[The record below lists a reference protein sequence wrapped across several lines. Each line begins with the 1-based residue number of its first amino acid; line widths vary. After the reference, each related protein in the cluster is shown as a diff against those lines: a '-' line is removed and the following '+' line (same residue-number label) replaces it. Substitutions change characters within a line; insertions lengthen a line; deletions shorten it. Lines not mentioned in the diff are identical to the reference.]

1 MAIKTG
7 CLFIISAPSGAG
19 KTSLVKAL
27 LKKDSRISL
36 SISYTS
42 RPQRT
47 GETNGCDY
55 HFVDEEAFRRMQARG
70 EFMESAEVYGNLYGT
85 SQKWINDTIA
95 SGQDILLEIDC
106 QGAKQVRR
114 FFAHAI
120 GIFILPPSNIVLEE
134 RLIARDQDTAEVI
147 RKRLAAA
154 REEVSHVNEFD
165 YVIINDE
172 LEKAVNDIVSIVNA
186 ERLKREKQII
196 KYQALI
202 AQLTRNCN
210 SSNPNS

>member
-1 MAIKTG
+1 MAMTTG

-27 LKKDSRISL
+27 LNKDSRLSL

-55 HFVDEEAFRRMQARG
+55 HFVNKETFRRMQALG

-85 SQKWINDTIA
+85 SQKWINDTIK

-106 QGAKQVRR
+106 QGAQQVRR
-114 FFAHAI
+114 FFSQAV

-134 RLIARDQDTAEVI
+134 RLVARDQDAADVI

-172 LEKAVNDIVSIVNA
+172 LEKAVNDLVSIVNA
-186 ERLKREKQII
+186 ERLKRERQII

-202 AQLTRNCN
+202 AQLT
-210 SSNPNS
+210 